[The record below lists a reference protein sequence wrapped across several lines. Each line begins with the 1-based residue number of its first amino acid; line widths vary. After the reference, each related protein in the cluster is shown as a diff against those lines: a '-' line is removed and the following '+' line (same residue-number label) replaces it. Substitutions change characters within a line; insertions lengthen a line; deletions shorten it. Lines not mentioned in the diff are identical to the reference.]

1 MRFYPLAIF
10 LGFTITGLAQLD
22 SAQIELF
29 VNAPFSKSD
38 FSVPQEIGVKFSK
51 KEKPIQFMVAYSRLS
66 QNNNWIQYFD
76 EANQYWTF
84 NSLVLHNHSKDN
96 HALGK
101 SQVIKTTSNGIR
113 FGLSTEKK
121 SELFTLFGSVSIHTF
136 FNKIAIAENNYTCF
150 IETDSL
156 SSGLWG
162 RQTILQGTFLTPK
175 SMQYNSIVPVFN
187 GELGAVF
194 TMNEHFKL
202 IPKLNFSLYPDDT
215 RIRYGSLYNR
225 TNNLESNVRLAIQL
239 SYIL

>member
-10 LGFTITGLAQLD
+10 LGFTFTGLAQLD
-22 SAQIELF
+22 SAHIELF
-29 VNAPFSKSD
+29 VNAPFSNAD

-96 HALGK
+96 PALGR
-101 SQVIKTTSNGIR
+101 SQVIKTTSNGIH

-121 SELFTLFGSVSIHTF
+121 
-136 FNKIAIAENNYTCF
+136 AIAENNYTCF
-150 IETDSL
+150 VETDSL

-162 RQTILQGTFLTPK
+162 RQPILQGTFLTPR